1 MKQIEEVSNE
11 EDQKY
16 ELSYKESTSSEE
28 DAEIDMVKASGCHF
42 ENGLLVSDA
51 NNNEVVIEN

>member
-1 MKQIEEVSNE
+1 VSNE